1 MRIIIILA
9 ITLFYSIFAEARKN
23 DQVQPNIIWI
33 MADDMGYGDAGCYG
47 QKLIKTPN
55 IDTLSTEGMRFTNAY
70 AGSTVCAPSRS
81 VLMTGKHAGHTRVRG
96 NFGIRGGVVGLGG
109 GKGRVPLRAK
119 DLTVA
124 EILKTQGYTTG
135 LVGKWGLGE
144 PKSSG
149 APNKKGFDFF
159 FGFYNQRRAHNHYP
173 DFLWLNEE
181 RFDLPGNS
189 GRDHQSQYAQDLFSS
204 YAMNFIRQSKDVP
217 FFLYISFT
225 VPHSKFQAPNLG
237 EYDQKNWT
245 DEQKFY
251 AAMISRMDSQI
262 GDIVGLVDSLGKK
275 SNTVIF
281 FCSDNG
287 AANRYEGRFDSS
299 GALRGRKRE
308 MYEGGIRTPMIVRW
322 PGKIKAHSVDH
333 TPWYFADFL
342 PTVAHLA
349 GGRIPDDI
357 DGMDI
362 SEILLGKATSSSRKI
377 INNRFLYWEF
387 YERGFQQAVRW
398 KNWKAVKLKWNE
410 PIELY
415 DLSRDISE
423 SRNIAAIHP
432 EVVAQFEFYLKNCR
446 IPSEEFPSPL
456 D

>member
-1 MRIIIILA
+1 M
-9 ITLFYSIFAEARKN
+9 
-23 DQVQPNIIWI
+23 
-33 MADDMGYGDAGCYG
+33 
-47 QKLIKTPN
+47 
-55 IDTLSTEGMRFTNAY
+55 
-70 AGSTVCAPSRS
+70 
-81 VLMTGKHAGHTRVRG
+81 
-96 NFGIRGGVVGLGG
+96 
-109 GKGRVPLRAK
+109 
-119 DLTVA
+119 
-124 EILKTQGYTTG
+124 
-135 LVGKWGLGE
+135 
-144 PKSSG
+144 
-149 APNKKGFDFF
+149 
-159 FGFYNQRRAHNHYP
+159 
-173 DFLWLNEE
+173 
-181 RFDLPGNS
+181 
-189 GRDHQSQYAQDLFSS
+189 
-204 YAMNFIRQSKDVP
+204 
-217 FFLYISFT
+217 
-225 VPHSKFQAPNLG
+225 
-237 EYDQKNWT
+237 
-245 DEQKFY
+245 
-251 AAMISRMDSQI
+251 
-262 GDIVGLVDSLGKK
+262 
-275 SNTVIF
+275 
-281 FCSDNG
+281 
-287 AANRYEGRFDSS
+287 
-299 GALRGRKRE
+299 
-308 MYEGGIRTPMIVRW
+308 
-322 PGKIKAHSVDH
+322 DH